1 MAKTEVRAYCS
12 PTCVLLAFNWEDGT
26 KHPDFLG
33 FAIQRDPGYGKDG
46 KPQFLFNKID
56 FVPLT
61 KASKPKG
68 SDKAPIQKFNWWDGG
83 LKTADRG
90 RKFTYTV
97 TPVLGTGAKDLKLQK
112 ASAGSVKVTIPPIE
126 DHGIATYFNRAVV
139 SAQSFTA
146 LKNGG
151 ASLEKQMDWLAN
163 GLDGS
168 VKDVLTGADAF
179 QCAIYHLTDQR
190 WVLPAFK
197 QFKGSASIV
206 YFDRTNADPK
216 RADHA
221 SQGGLKFLGKK
232 AKLTT
237 HKRTKI
243 SALMHDK
250 FIIPS
255 KGGKERG
262 VLMGSTN
269 FTPEAFTVQ
278 ANLLHIFASPQMA
291 RAYAARH
298 ALLAPDPDMKA
309 TTKHTGWTKITDIP
323 DSKVRLIFCPEPGKQ
338 RVFLDTVVDAVKH
351 AKSSVLFCMFTA
363 TDPALLPAIF
373 AAGDSGKLIYGMINS
388 IPDPDAKPA
397 KPKKGK
403 AKGPT
408 PAHQVA
414 VTLYNRSRHER
425 DTLSYDYFD
434 PATAPAGF
442 LPEFRTINVS
452 KFSGGK
458 GPPVAVH
465 IHHKFIVI
473 DGDTPNPTIYT
484 GSANF
489 SSNSENRNDENVLEI
504 TGNTRLAQAY
514 VAEFMRIYGHYRA
527 RALWAQDHPHPKGKV
542 TSKKTAGPKH
552 DPIIIKTMRD
562 AWAKSAYTN
571 GTAAFRA
578 RTRLL

>member
-1 MAKTEVRAYCS
+1 M
-12 PTCVLLAFNWEDGT
+12 
-26 KHPDFLG
+26 
-33 FAIQRDPGYGKDG
+33 
-46 KPQFLFNKID
+46 
-56 FVPLT
+56 
-61 KASKPKG
+61 
-68 SDKAPIQKFNWWDGG
+68 
-83 LKTADRG
+83 
-90 RKFTYTV
+90 
-97 TPVLGTGAKDLKLQK
+97 
-112 ASAGSVKVTIPPIE
+112 
-126 DHGIATYFNRAVV
+126 
-139 SAQSFTA
+139 
-146 LKNGG
+146 
-151 ASLEKQMDWLAN
+151 
-163 GLDGS
+163 
-168 VKDVLTGADAF
+168 
-179 QCAIYHLTDQR
+179 
-190 WVLPAFK
+190 LPAFK

-206 YFDRTNADPK
+206 YFDRSNANPK

-221 SQGGLKFLGKK
+221 SQGGLTFLGKK
-232 AKLTT
+232 PKFTT

-250 FIIPS
+250 FIIPT

-309 TTKHTGWTKITDIP
+309 TTKHTGWTKITDVP

-473 DGDTPNPTIYT
+473 DGDTPQP
-484 GSANF
+484 
-489 SSNSENRNDENVLEI
+489 DDLH
-504 TGNTRLAQAY
+504 RLGELQQQFGEQERRERAGDQGQHA
-514 VAEFMRIYGHYRA
+514 A
-527 RALWAQDHPHPKGKV
+527 RASLRRRIHADLRPLPGARAV
-542 TSKKTAGPKH
+542 GAGPSASEGQGH
-552 DPIIIKTMRD
+552 VEEDRGTQARPDHHQDD
-562 AWAKSAYTN
+562 ARRLGEECLHQGHRGLPGADAI
-571 GTAAFRA
+571 AVARA
-578 RTRLL
+578 VRAGRVRMTGASSVRR

>member
-1 MAKTEVRAYCS
+1 
-12 PTCVLLAFNWEDGT
+12 
-26 KHPDFLG
+26 
-33 FAIQRDPGYGKDG
+33 
-46 KPQFLFNKID
+46 
-56 FVPLT
+56 
-61 KASKPKG
+61 
-68 SDKAPIQKFNWWDGG
+68 
-83 LKTADRG
+83 
-90 RKFTYTV
+90 
-97 TPVLGTGAKDLKLQK
+97 
-112 ASAGSVKVTIPPIE
+112 
-126 DHGIATYFNRAVV
+126 
-139 SAQSFTA
+139 
-146 LKNGG
+146 
-151 ASLEKQMDWLAN
+151 
-163 GLDGS
+163 
-168 VKDVLTGADAF
+168 
-179 QCAIYHLTDQR
+179 
-190 WVLPAFK
+190 
-197 QFKGSASIV
+197 
-206 YFDRTNADPK
+206 
-216 RADHA
+216 
-221 SQGGLKFLGKK
+221 
-232 AKLTT
+232 
-237 HKRTKI
+237 
-243 SALMHDK
+243 
-250 FIIPS
+250 
-255 KGGKERG
+255 
-262 VLMGSTN
+262 
-269 FTPEAFTVQ
+269 
-278 ANLLHIFASPQMA
+278 MA

-309 TTKHTGWTKITDIP
+309 TTKHTGWTKITDVP

-504 TGNTRLAQAY
+504 KGNTRLAQAY

-527 RALWAQDHPHPKGKV
+527 RALWAQDHPHREGQGHVEEDRGTEARPD
-542 TSKKTAGPKH
+542 H
-552 DPIIIKTMRD
+552 HQDD
-562 AWAKSAYTN
+562 ARRLGEERLHQRHRGVPGADAVAVARRCARGASGRRRLESCAVDWSGWPRK
-571 GTAAFRA
+571 AAILFLVRGRRRTVRCARESGRLFRPRPSFPRFPA
-578 RTRLL
+578 DGG